1 MKTRRSAAFHVTT
14 HPRSPGTSI
23 TTFTNRISSR
33 AFTRTV
39 KPSACEVSP
48 RNVPSCTPARAL
60 GIGTRR
66 ASVHAAAEATTLRIG
81 PLIAVSPSPAP
92 DAMLSPRGVHVR
104 PATVTSPDR
113 SGRPAARGPNGP
125 WTTRPPPA
133 AWLASAMTHCHDAPA
148 ATIGLGEAA
157 VVLVGN
163 SNVGKSAIFAALTG
177 RRVGVSNYPGTT
189 VEIATGAVRLGEG
202 SRTLVDTPGVRST
215 MPLSD
220 DERVT
225 RDALIDLDPSAV
237 VQVVDAKNL
246 RRGLLL
252 TFELAETGLPVVL
265 CLNMTD
271 EAEARGI
278 HVDARK
284 LSHILGVPVVQ
295 TIAVRRTGIER
306 LREALAHAA

>member
-23 TTFTNRISSR
+23 TPFTNRISSR
-33 AFTRTV
+33 ALTRTV

-66 ASVHAAAEATTLRIG
+66 ASVHAAARATTLRIG
-81 PLIAVSPSPAP
+81 PLIAVSPSPPP
-92 DAMLSPRGVHVR
+92 D
-104 PATVTSPDR
+104 
-113 SGRPAARGPNGP
+113 ARGPTAP
-125 WTTRPPPA
+125 WPPRPPPA

-177 RRVGVSNYPGTT
+177 RRVDVSNYPGTT

-225 RDALIDLDPSAV
+225 RDALIDLHPSAV

-246 RRGLLL
+246 RRGLL
-252 TFELAETGLPVVL
+252 P
-265 CLNMTD
+265 
-271 EAEARGI
+271 
-278 HVDARK
+278 
-284 LSHILGVPVVQ
+284 P
-295 TIAVRRTGIER
+295 
-306 LREALAHAA
+306 